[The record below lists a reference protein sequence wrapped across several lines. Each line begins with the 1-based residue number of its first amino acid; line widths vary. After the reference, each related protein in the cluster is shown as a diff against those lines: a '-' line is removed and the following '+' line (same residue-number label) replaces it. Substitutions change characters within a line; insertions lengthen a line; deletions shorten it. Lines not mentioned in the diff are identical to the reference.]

1 MSGRALGIGLAA
13 LLMSLAASA
22 PLSAQ
27 LQTPSS
33 PPASTSS
40 APAPPAAP
48 AAAAVAPAAD
58 LLLAPS
64 APENPLRRFEIVS
77 LGAFPIML
85 FYSDFGFDLQ
95 RYFAH
100 NFDSFYAPW
109 PFKNPTSAPITDLD
123 RYTRIGAAL
132 GACMIVGGIDAYIH
146 AMKVRKARR
155 LQEALESSQ
164 PEP

>member
-27 LQTPSS
+27 LQTP
-33 PPASTSS
+33 ASSS
-40 APAPPAAP
+40 AAPSAAP
-48 AAAAVAPAAD
+48 AAAAVAPASD

-164 PEP
+164 PKP